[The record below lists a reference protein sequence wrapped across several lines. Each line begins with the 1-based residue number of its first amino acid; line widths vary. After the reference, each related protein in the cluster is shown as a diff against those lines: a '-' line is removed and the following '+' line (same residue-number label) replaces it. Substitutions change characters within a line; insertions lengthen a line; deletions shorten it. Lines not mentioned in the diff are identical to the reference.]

1 MEEEEPLLQLMRT
14 LLSARRDRCCCSR
27 GGRLTAR
34 APTPPC
40 TPHGRPR
47 SCWIFFCSFGLA
59 VVCVQTWGLLC
70 GRGCG
75 RLCAGVVWGCS
86 SEYPRLF
93 QPRAA
98 GSAHP
103 RAACRLVAPPPFL
116 AGRRSAPRAPLSV
129 CASPPPASAVPRHG
143 LPPRWCERVCV
154 RSGLFSSR
162 VSASPAPPA
171 RLAIE
176 GGNHVPGASCELDC
190 SWSFVFRARA
200 WLVQLRCARAA
211 GSHQHCVRDCL
222 FFRCPRLLP
231 VVHVCPSRCAS
242 GVAPRAPC
250 TLMRLPRRRLRLGA
264 LARDGPSVG
273 LRARLT
279 CALCVCPGLAWAV
292 CA

>member
-1 MEEEEPLLQLMRT
+1 MRRRPRLRLCPVTVCPLAGV
-14 LLSARRDRCCCSR
+14 SACAFALACSR
-27 GGRLTAR
+27 HGCLRRQHLRL
-34 APTPPC
+34 
-40 TPHGRPR
+40 G
-47 SCWIFFCSFGLA
+47 W
-59 VVCVQTWGLLC
+59 
-70 GRGCG
+70 
-75 RLCAGVVWGCS
+75 
-86 SEYPRLF
+86 
-93 QPRAA
+93 
-98 GSAHP
+98 
-103 RAACRLVAPPPFL
+103 
-116 AGRRSAPRAPLSV
+116 LSM
-129 CASPPPASAVPRHG
+129 
-143 LPPRWCERVCV
+143 
-154 RSGLFSSR
+154 
-162 VSASPAPPA
+162 
-171 RLAIE
+171 